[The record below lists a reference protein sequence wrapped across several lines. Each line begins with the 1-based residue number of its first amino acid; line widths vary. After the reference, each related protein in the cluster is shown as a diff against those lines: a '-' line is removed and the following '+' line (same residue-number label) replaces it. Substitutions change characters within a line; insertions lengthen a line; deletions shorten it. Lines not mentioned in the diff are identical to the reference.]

1 VGPGRAHKG
10 VIAMSKI
17 EEVKQANNSIA
28 QQETLVKFEE
38 FAKGYDEI
46 TQRLEKI
53 WARVNNAASEEDVK
67 ELLKHYNELV
77 AQYNTIDKSLLSYVQ
92 TVNDMQDSLDDMLL
106 SSQQRFILIDAIAD
120 KISELSDKIEEQNRQ
135 IRTLKIIALASLVL
149 SALSLIVGVL

>member
-1 VGPGRAHKG
+1 
-10 VIAMSKI
+10 MSKI

>member
-1 VGPGRAHKG
+1 